1 MDPQDWQG
9 TLGELDMWEWQA
21 RKVAL
26 GHPVLWALKERLASR
41 ETEDLKGH
49 GVQKVPRVSLGATV
63 TQDSRDL
70 LENRGLKVNLDSGV
84 LQGNRVSKDSLDLP
98 AYLVCPA

>member
-21 RKVAL
+21 QKVAL

-49 GVQKVPRVSLGATV
+49 GVQKVHLGSQGAMV
-63 TQDSRDL
+63 TQGSQDL
-70 LENRGLKVNLDSGV
+70 LESQGLRVNLDNEARRGS
-84 LQGNRVSKDSLDLP
+84 RVSKASLDLQ
-98 AYLVCPA
+98 AYLECLA

>member
-1 MDPQDWQG
+1 
-9 TLGELDMWEWQA
+9 MWEWQG

-26 GHPVLWALKERLASR
+26 GHLVLWALKERLASR

-49 GVQKVPRVSLGATV
+49 GVQKAPRVSLGATV
-63 TQDSRDL
+63 TQDSQDL
-70 LENRGLKVNLDSGV
+70 LENRGLKVNLDNGV
-84 LQGNRVSKDSLDLP
+84 LQGNRVSKDSLDLL